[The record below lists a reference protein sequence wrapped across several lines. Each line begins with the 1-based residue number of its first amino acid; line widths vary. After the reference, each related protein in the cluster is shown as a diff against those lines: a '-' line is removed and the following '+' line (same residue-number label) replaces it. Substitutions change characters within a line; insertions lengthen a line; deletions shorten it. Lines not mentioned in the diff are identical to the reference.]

1 MVWDGIPIA
10 EPAAQCE
17 HDPMTIAVRVVPA
30 TIDDKPTVL
39 ELLQLYMYDFSEF
52 QGWDLADRG
61 RYEHRSFDNW
71 WTDADRHP
79 FLIRADGRLAGMAMV
94 QAGAPHD
101 MAEFFV
107 LRKYRRDGVGSR
119 AARTVFAMFPGEW
132 QVRQIA
138 ANTGAT
144 AFWRRII
151 PVPFVDDANEHGP
164 VQRFRIEGD
173 AAR

>member
-1 MVWDGIPIA
+1 MSPKV
-10 EPAAQCE
+10 E
-17 HDPMTIAVRVVPA
+17 VVPA
-30 TIDDKPTVL
+30 TIDDKPTIL
-39 ELLQLYMYDFSEF
+39 ELLQFYLYDFSEI
-52 QGWDLADRG
+52 QGWDLGERG
-61 RYEHRSFDNW
+61 RFEHRSFDPY

-79 FLIRADGRLAGMAMV
+79 FLIRADGRLAGMALV
-94 QAGAPHD
+94 QSGDPHD

-107 LRKYRRDGVGSR
+107 VRKYRRSGVGAD

-151 PVPFVDDANEHGP
+151 PVPFRDDANEHGP
-164 VQRFRIEGD
+164 IQRFRIDEV
-173 AAR
+173 R